1 MNKKKLLHIIMS
13 RLGDN
18 WCNSGVG
25 RNEKAYAW
33 TKNKAAADALTEIL
47 HDLCCKEFHEE
58 NVVNPDYKRDDI
70 FIGESWYASFDEL

>member
-47 HDLCCKEFHEE
+47 HAGYVSEE
-58 NVVNPDYKRDDI
+58 WLTRFVKVL
-70 FIGESWYASFDEL
+70 S

>member
-33 TKNKAAADALTEIL
+33 TKNKTAADALTEIL
-47 HDLCCKEFHEE
+47 HDLACKELHEE
-58 NVVNPDYKRDDI
+58 NVVNPDYKREDI
-70 FIGESWYASFDEL
+70 VIEGIWCASFEEL